1 MYIGSYKVKIKVLRQ
16 NRFYYFVKVIPVFSL
31 WRFIF
36 LIKTLNVFDLYIK
49 IEKSLNKPSW
59 LKKRLKTATFDCQFF
74 AAIDTFNCESRRTQ
88 ISSRPNIEVAFIFI
102 IISNAALTT
111 QKFVNKVGK
120 RFFGNAV
127 FKSK

>member
-1 MYIGSYKVKIKVLRQ
+1 MYLTYTSSRQIFKQTLVIKKQ
-16 NRFYYFVKVIPVFSL
+16 AA
-31 WRFIF
+31 IF
-36 LIKTLNVFDLYIK
+36 DG
-49 IEKSLNKPSW
+49 
-59 LKKRLKTATFDCQFF
+59 QFF
-74 AAIDTFNCESRRTQ
+74 AAIDTFNCESKRTQ
-88 ISSRPNIEVAFIFI
+88 IFSRPNIEVAFIFI